1 MEILFANSQIE
12 KLCTS
17 YERAVKKY
25 GARCAGILA
34 IRLMQM
40 EKAKDLEELSKQA
53 GHFHPLTAARKGQWA
68 CRLQGGLRLVFV
80 PGASGEMVLKEI
92 IAPALTITEIVDY
105 HK

>member
-1 MEILFANSQIE
+1 
-12 KLCTS
+12 
-17 YERAVKKY
+17 
-25 GARCAGILA
+25 
-34 IRLMQM
+34 MQM

-53 GHFHPLTAARKGQWA
+53 GHFHPLTAGRKGQWA

-92 IAPALTITEIVDY
+92 IAPTLTITEIVDY

>member
-1 MEILFANSQIE
+1 MEILYASRQLK

-17 YERAVKKY
+17 ERAAVKKY
-25 GARCAGILA
+25 GERCARTLIFRVG
-34 IRLMQM
+34 QM
-40 EKAKDLEELSKQA
+40 KAAENVEDLIGA
-53 GHFHPLTAARKGQWA
+53 PGHFHPLTADRKGQWA